1 MTSTIDSL
9 FDGEIRPAEDILAY
23 SDELREMYAQSAKM
37 LTDIG
42 KTVPEDLRT
51 MIDEYADLKNRICEE
66 SAKTGFRVGLS
77 LGVKLMTESFYY
89 TKISTETESDNQ

>member
-23 SDELREMYAQSAKM
+23 SDELRELYAQSAKM

-66 SAKTGFRVGLS
+66 SARTGFRLGLS

>member
-9 FDGEIRPAEDILAY
+9 FDGEIRPAEDIFAY
-23 SDELREMYAQSAKM
+23 SDELREMYAQSAKI

-42 KTVPEDLRT
+42 KTVLEDLRT

-66 SAKTGFRVGLS
+66 SAKAGFRVGLS

-89 TKISTETESDNQ
+89 AKNQTEETE